1 MMKRVGLGLLAVLG
15 WGSWTVHGSETQ
27 GPWEKAGIEA
37 GVFFSRLQSSVRY
50 GSGIGVDLDP
60 EDLFGL
66 EAQEIV
72 FRTSGFWR
80 FTNNRRH
87 RADFMWF
94 SFRRDANRMV
104 TEDFDLPD
112 RNGDLIPVVAGTE
125 VQSTFDVD
133 IYETSYSY
141 SFFQDDRFDLAA
153 RVGLYT
159 MPIQSEVRASGFSDT
174 QSSFK
179 FTAPLPVIGYR
190 LDMLLTPK
198 WAVRTGTQ
206 IFYFKYQSF
215 EGSLVQ
221 AQGAVEYKVFKN
233 TALGVGVDTF
243 NFDFSA
249 TNTDYPGVD
258 LDGSVGFQYTGLQLY
273 ARWAF
278 D

>member
-1 MMKRVGLGLLAVLG
+1 MIKRVGLGLMAALV
-15 WGSWTVHGSETQ
+15 WGTWNVHGSEAQ

-37 GVFFSRLQSSVRY
+37 GVFFSRIQSHARY
-50 GSGIGVDLDP
+50 GAGIGVDVDP
-60 EDLFGL
+60 EKLFGL
-66 EAQEIV
+66 TEQETV
-72 FRTSGFWR
+72 FRTNGFWR
-80 FTNNRRH
+80 FTDNRRH
-87 RADFMWF
+87 RVDLMWF
-94 SFRRDANRMV
+94 SFRRDANRKV
-104 TEDFDLPD
+104 TEDFDLTD
-112 RNGDLIPVVAGTE
+112 RNGDPITVVAGTE
-125 VQSTFDVD
+125 VQSAFDVD

-159 MPIQSEVRASGFSDT
+159 MPIRSEINASGFSDT
-174 QSSFK
+174 QSSHK

-190 LDMLLTPK
+190 LDMALTPK
-198 WAVRTGTQ
+198 WMVRTGTQ